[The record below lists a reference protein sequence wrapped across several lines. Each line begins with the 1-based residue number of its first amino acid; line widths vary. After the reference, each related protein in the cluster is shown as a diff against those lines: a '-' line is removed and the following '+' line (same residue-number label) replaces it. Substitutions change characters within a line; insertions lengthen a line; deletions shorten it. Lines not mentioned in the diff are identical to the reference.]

1 MFVSSAAAVFAIP
14 FQSFLFGLKAA
25 VNMLSNAMRNELKP
39 FGVSVC
45 TLQLGDANTGFT
57 DARKRSFAGDE
68 QYGGAVARSVATM
81 EKDERHGMSP
91 EKIAGVMYKVAEKKR
106 VKISTPSEGFTVCFA
121 FCPTFSPQPLLIF
134 LLGNYIFET
143 KF

>member
-1 MFVSSAAAVFAIP
+1 MKKGQTYVCFLCGGGFRHSLP
-14 FQSFLFGLKAA
+14 KLLFGLKAA

-91 EKIAGVMYKVAEKKR
+91 EKSR
-106 VKISTPSEGFTVCFA
+106 V
-121 FCPTFSPQPLLIF
+121 
-134 LLGNYIFET
+134 
-143 KF
+143 